1 MMRVVFLPIIGMT
14 PRIIEILERFV
25 REKENGSDRADDH
38 DRQQHSATLQTGDS
52 SADSLVVVKC
62 ERQ

>member
-38 DRQQHSATLQTGDS
+38 DRQQHSANLRTVTFVLI
-52 SADSLVVVKC
+52 A
-62 ERQ
+62 